1 MSLQRL
7 DCTALSVNHLFLVAR
22 IDRYMLYGRQ
32 LSSRGKM
39 FALGVPD
46 GQNASL
52 LIIMDLHRY
61 FYRTSPSSLSS
72 CM

>member
-7 DCTALSVNHLFLVAR
+7 DCTALSVNHLFLIAR

-39 FALGVPD
+39 FALGVPE
-46 GQNASL
+46 GHMFCACKNL
-52 LIIMDLHRY
+52 L
-61 FYRTSPSSLSS
+61 S
-72 CM
+72 CL